1 MDPMVV
7 ERVVTPVQ
15 MEPMALVWVA
25 ATLPAL
31 TPKEA
36 AVPVVVEEICGE

>member
-31 TPKEA
+31 IPKEA
-36 AVPVVVEEICGE
+36 AVPVVVDVISGE

>member
-7 ERVVTPVQ
+7 ERVVIPVQ
-15 MEPMALVWVA
+15 TEPMALVWVA

-31 TPKEA
+31 IPKEA
-36 AVPVVVEEICGE
+36 AVPVVVEVISGE